1 MFNIIKLAKK
11 KPIVKNKIQVYREP
25 IPKKRYIYHATA
37 VGQRQD
43 NYFSDRKESM
53 KNTSAS
59 MLNQEDKYYLTDL
72 ISLESLQKLQ
82 DGFANSYNIPT
93 LIYEPGGNPITEP
106 SRFTEFCA
114 LARSTEKGKQNC
126 MNADAQLVRLV
137 AKTKKA
143 QIRHS
148 CVVQDIITAAAPI
161 VVEGRHL
168 ANFGIGQITNKNLN
182 THEIKEYAKK
192 IGLNENKL
200 LKAAESL
207 IPFESKSLNAAVQ
220 FISKL
225 AELISSQAEEKLKQI
240 RLMNQQAATEQ
251 KLRQANQKF
260 NNAFYSANIA
270 TCMIS
275 TESRLLDANE
285 EMCRLFG
292 YTKEELKEKTMAEV
306 THPDDREIS
315 LQHVQKI
322 LNEDGAE
329 IKISKRYLH
338 KNGSVIYAEISSKL
352 IKDDGEAPYF
362 LTYIND
368 RTDKMRLENERK
380 KQLKFAR
387 ALNEIAE
394 IIIKNDNTD
403 ELLSNANRILGETL
417 EADRSL
423 IYHVSFPKN
432 IITGLCEWLGTEH
445 EDIQETKGVY
455 SLNHFKQPF
464 KKILETKKHLS
475 SHFDSIQEDFLKD
488 GSGLMLHESFKIK
501 SLIWYPFAF
510 EKDSFYVFTL
520 NQILHKKQWTN
531 AEIEFIESVAKQVNL
546 ALIKID
552 FLKKTQE
559 TSKFLEI
566 KNKELEHAKKHAE
579 QNEALFRNLFEYS
592 PVSIWQ
598 EDLSVIKTKLE
609 IKKKEVGSLETY
621 LNNHPKFVQTLA
633 NDVLIKNVN
642 QATVKLFKANSKE
655 DLIVRLGDTFN
666 EKSFDVFKKLLLSI
680 AKGGLTFTK
689 ETEYQTLDGET
700 VNAIIQVVSSGSSTN
715 SLVSITDISQLKEAT
730 KSLVKAKN
738 TAEASETKF
747 RNIMEQ
753 IDEMI
758 FLCDLNGKITYTS
771 PASLRIFGYSPAE
784 MQGNHFHDYLPK
796 PEIEKALN
804 AFGSAIATGKPATNL
819 QFIMKRKAGSTFYG
833 ELSGRKYEIPGFTG
847 AIGVIRDISQ
857 RKQAE
862 EALHKSEEKFRY
874 VLNNSVATIYNLN
887 LKTASYDYLSPAVED
902 MYGYNAEE
910 FIKEGLALSAKCIH
924 PDDLFKIKDH
934 VNKLINRKLEDF
946 ERTLEYRFKHPRKGY
961 RWISENRTVIYD
973 QQGKPESLIGN
984 AIDIT
989 IRKEAEAKLRE
1000 SEELSRKLIA
1010 TVPDIII
1017 RTNLNGEIV
1026 FVNDAISKAFPF
1038 LNKEDVLGHNMM
1050 DFIADKDKEIV
1061 AGNTRLMFEQA
1072 LGLKE
1077 YQMHV
1082 GDGVLFE
1089 ISVNGDVLRN
1099 AKNEP
1104 TGMVFVL
1111 RNVTERKKSEREL
1124 IKLSTAVEQ
1133 SPAVVVITDLDG
1145 NIEYANP
1152 KFSEL
1157 TGYQTEE
1164 VFKQNARI
1172 MKSGHFS
1179 PDTYVDLWETITK
1192 GDEWHGEFHNKKKN
1206 GELFWEKAS
1215 ISPIR
1220 NKEGKIINYIK
1231 VSEDISEMKQKEQE
1245 LRDALEKAKES
1256 DRLKSAFLS
1265 NMSHEIRTPMNGI
1278 LGFTQLLKEPQ
1289 LTGDEQESYINI
1301 IEKSGQRMLNT
1312 INDIIDISRIE
1323 SGQEEVVSTE
1333 FNVNKILNDQF
1344 EFFQPEAKKKGIELT
1359 SHTSLTAAEANILSD
1374 KHKLEG
1380 ILINLIKNAIKF
1392 TDHGTINFGCTIS
1405 HDHKKLDFYVRDTGI
1420 GIPANRIN
1428 AIFNRFEQAD
1438 IEDSRVYEGSG
1449 LGLAISKAYA
1459 EMLGGSIQVESK
1471 EGKGTVFQFTID
1483 YHRQHIEKKHLKP
1496 TLAKNPSPA
1505 FQNINILIAEDEE
1518 TSIMLFK
1525 TIFKKEMDKIT
1536 AVPNGRKCINFLKQ
1550 HPETDI
1556 ILLDIKMPDM
1566 NGCQAAKSIR
1576 DFNKDVIIIAQT
1588 AYGMFDDRKKVLEAG
1603 CNEYITKPIKKEEL
1617 FEMMQ
1622 QLIERNKK

>member
-1 MFNIIKLAKK
+1 MKKNATSTIKLK
-11 KPIVKNKIQVYREP
+11 
-25 IPKKRYIYHATA
+25 
-37 VGQRQD
+37 D
-43 NYFSDRKESM
+43 NYC
-53 KNTSAS
+53 
-59 MLNQEDKYYLTDL
+59 LTDL

-82 DGFANSYNIPT
+82 DGFAESYNIPT
-93 LIYEPGGNPITEP
+93 LIYEPNGMPITEP
-106 SRFTEFCA
+106 SRFTNFCA
-114 LARSTEKGKQNC
+114 LARSTAKGRQNC
-126 MNADAQLVRLV
+126 MNADAELVELV
-137 AKTKKA
+137 SKTKKA

-148 CVVQDIITAAAPI
+148 CVVQNTITAAAPI
-161 VVEGRHL
+161 IVEGIHL
-168 ANFGIGQITNKNLN
+168 ANFAIGQIRNKDLDAN
-182 THEIKEYAKK
+182 EIKEYAKK
-192 IGLNENKL
+192 IDVDENEL
-200 LKAAESL
+200 LEASESL
-207 IPFESKSLNAAVQ
+207 VPIESKNLKSALQ
-220 FISKL
+220 FISSL
-225 AELISSQAEEKLKQI
+225 AELISHQAEERLKQT
-240 RLMNQQAATEQ
+240 RLMSQQAATEQ
-251 KLRQANQKF
+251 KLRQANQVF
-260 NNAFYSANIA
+260 QNSFESANIA
-270 TCMIS
+270 IGKINIDGYIL
-275 TESRLLDANE
+275 EVNA

-292 YTKEELKEKTMAEV
+292 YEKEDLQNMNIMDM
-306 THPDDREIS
+306 THPDDIDMSVEY
-315 LQHVQKI
+315 
-322 LNEDGAE
+322 LNEGKE
-329 IKISKRYLH
+329 GQRSHLKTTIKYIHR
-338 KNGSVIYAEISSKL
+338 NGSLIYGEVSSSL
-352 IKDDGEAPYF
+352 IKDEQGAPLYAI
-362 LTYIND
+362 TYIND
-368 RTDKMRLENERK
+368 RTEKLRLEHERRRR
-380 KQLKFAR
+380 LKFAR

-394 IIIKNDNTD
+394 IIIQKDNAD
-403 ELLSNANRILGETL
+403 ELLSSANRIIGETL
-417 EADRSL
+417 EVDRSL
-423 IYHVSFPKN
+423 IYHISFPDN
-432 IITGLCEWLGTEH
+432 QITGLCEWLGTEH

-464 KKILETKKHLS
+464 KKILETKKHLA
-475 SHFDSIQEDFLKD
+475 SHYDSIQEDFLKD

-566 KNKELEHAKKHAE
+566 KNNELKHAKNYAE
-579 QNEALFRNLFEYS
+579 QNETRFRNLFEYS

-598 EDLSVIKTKLE
+598 EDFSMVKIKLD
-609 IKKKEVGSLETY
+609 IKKKEVNALETY
-621 LNNHPKFVQTLA
+621 LNKHPEFVRTLA
-633 NDVLIKNVN
+633 NDIVIKNVN
-642 QATVKLFKANSKE
+642 QATVALFKAASKE
-655 DLIVRLGDTFN
+655 ELIGHLGDTFN
-666 EKSFDVFKKLLLSI
+666 EKSFAVFKKLLLSI
-680 AKGGLTFTK
+680 AKGDFTFAE
-689 ETEYQTLDGET
+689 ETEYQTLKGET
-700 VNAIIQVVSSGSSTN
+700 IHAIMQVVSIDSNAN
-715 SLVSITDISQLKEAT
+715 SLVALTDISKLKEAT
-730 KSLVKAKN
+730 KSLVKAKEI
-738 TAEASETKF
+738 AEASETKF
-747 RNIMEQ
+747 RNITEQ

-758 FLCDLNGKITYTS
+758 FLCDLYGRITYIS
-771 PASLRIFGYSPAE
+771 PASLRIFGYSPEE

-862 EALHKSEEKFRY
+862 EALQKSEEKFRY
-874 VLNNSVATIYNLN
+874 VLNNSIATIYNLN
-887 LKTASYDYLSPAVED
+887 LKTASYDYLSPGVED
-902 MYGYNAEE
+902 MYGYTAEE
-910 FIKEGLALSAKCIH
+910 FIEKGVALAAEYIH
-924 PDDLFKIKDH
+924 PDDLKKMENH
-934 VNKLINRKLEDF
+934 VNKLIDHKLEDF
-946 ERTLEYRFKHPRKGY
+946 NSTLEYRFKHPLKGY
-961 RWISENRTVIYD
+961 RWISENRAVIYD
-973 QQGKPESLIGN
+973 QQGNPESLIGN

-989 IRKEAEAKLRE
+989 IRKEAEAQLRE
-1000 SEELSRKLIA
+1000 SEELARKLIA

-1017 RTNLNGEIV
+1017 RTNLDGEVV
-1026 FVNDAISKAFPF
+1026 FVNDAISRTFPF
-1038 LNKEDVLGHNMM
+1038 LNKEDVLGRNMM

-1061 AGNTRLMFEQA
+1061 AENTRLMFEKT

-1082 GDGVLFE
+1082 GDGTLYD

-1099 AKNEP
+1099 AQNKP
-1104 TGMVFVL
+1104 TGMVYVL

-1133 SPAVVVITDLDG
+1133 SPAVVVITDLAG

-1152 KFSEL
+1152 KFTEL

-1164 VFKQNARI
+1164 VIHQNARI

-1179 PDTYVDLWETITK
+1179 PDTYVDLWETITA

-1206 GELFWEKAS
+1206 GELFWERAS

-1231 VSEDISEMKQKEQE
+1231 VAEDISAMKQKEQE

-1344 EFFQPEAKKKGIELT
+1344 EFFQPEAKRKGIELT
-1359 SHTSLTAAEANILSD
+1359 SHTSLTATEATILSD

-1392 TDHGTINFGCTIS
+1392 TDSGTINFGCTIS
-1405 HDHKKLDFYVRDTGI
+1405 YDHKKLEFYVRDTGI
-1420 GIPANRIN
+1420 GIPANRVN

-1471 EGKGTVFQFTID
+1471 EGIGSVFQFTIA
-1483 YHRQHIEKKHLKP
+1483 YQSSHTKKTTLKP
-1496 TLAKNPSPA
+1496 ALEPNGPSA
-1505 FQNINILIAEDEE
+1505 FQNTHILIAEDEE

-1525 TIFKKEMDKIT
+1525 TIFKKEKNKIT
-1536 AVPNGRKCINFLKQ
+1536 FVPNGRECINFIKK

-1566 NGCQAAKSIR
+1566 NGYEAAKSIR
-1576 DFNKDVIIIAQT
+1576 GFNKDVIIIAQT
-1588 AYGMFDDRKKVLEAG
+1588 AYGMADDRKKALDAG
-1603 CNEYITKPIKKEEL
+1603 CNEYITKPIKKDEL
-1617 FEMMQ
+1617 LGMMQ